1 MCKTILI
8 IIYEI
13 IKGIFKIIGVLLL
26 SLIYLLIT
34 LCKLNN

>member
-1 MCKTILI
+1 MYKTIVI

-13 IKGIFKIIGVLLL
+13 IKGILKITGVLLL